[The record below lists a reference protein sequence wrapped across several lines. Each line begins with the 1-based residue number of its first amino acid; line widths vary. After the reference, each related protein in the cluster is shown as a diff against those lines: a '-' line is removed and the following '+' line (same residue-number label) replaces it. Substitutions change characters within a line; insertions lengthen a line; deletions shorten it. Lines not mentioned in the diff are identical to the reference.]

1 MNFVERTLSSLVN
14 AMERALYA
22 EELAKADGL
31 LQRLDPRIKVVGI
44 LALVVVS
51 AMAHRLWVIAAVF
64 AVAVTMAVM
73 SRVSFGIL
81 AKRVW
86 VAVLLFTGVIVLPAP
101 FVLPG
106 REVWRLPGLDWPVT
120 AQGLA
125 SACYLVARV
134 ETAAT
139 LSVLLILC
147 TPWSHVLKA
156 LRVLRVPVVFVVTL
170 GMTYRYI
177 LLLLQTAHDMFES
190 RRSRMVGELE
200 GSERRRVAASSAGV
214 LMSKSLQLSGDVYSA
229 MLSRGFRGEVYV
241 LDDFQTSTIDWIM
254 LAVFVVLA
262 SGGFY
267 FGR

>member
-1 MNFVERTLSSLVN
+1 MNFLERTLSSLVN
-14 AMERALYA
+14 GMERALYA
-22 EELAKADGL
+22 EEVAQADGL
-31 LQRLDPRIKVVGI
+31 LQRVDPRIKVLGI
-44 LALVVVS
+44 LALVTAS
-51 AMAHRLWVIAAVF
+51 AMAHRLWVIGGVF
-64 AVAVTMAVM
+64 GVAVAMAVM
-73 SRVSFGIL
+73 SRVSFGTL

-86 VAVLLFTGVIVLPAP
+86 VAVFLFTGVIVLPAL
-101 FVLPG
+101 FVIPG

-139 LSVLLILC
+139 LSVLLVLC
-147 TPWSHVLKA
+147 TPWNHVLKA
-156 LRVLRVPVVFVVTL
+156 LRVFGVPVVFVATL

-190 RRSRMVGELE
+190 RRSRMVGKLE
-200 GSERRRVAASSAGV
+200 GAERRRVAAATAGV

-241 LDDFQTSTIDWIM
+241 LHDFQTSTIDWIM

>member
-14 AMERALYA
+14 AMERVLYA

-44 LALVVVS
+44 LALVMAS
-51 AMAHRLWVIAAVF
+51 AMAHRLWVIGAVF
-64 AVAVTMAVM
+64 AVAVTMAAT
-73 SRVSFGIL
+73 SRVSFGML

-86 VAVLLFTGVIVLPAP
+86 VAVFLFTGVIVLPAL
-101 FVLPG
+101 FVIPG

-125 SACYLVARV
+125 SACYVVARV

-139 LSVLLILC
+139 LSVLLVLC
-147 TPWSHVLKA
+147 TPWNHVLKA

-190 RRSRMVGELE
+190 RSSRMVGKLE
-200 GSERRRVAASSAGV
+200 GAERRRVAASSAGV

-229 MLSRGFRGEVYV
+229 MLSRGFRGEVHV

>member
-22 EELAKADGL
+22 EELAKREGL
-31 LQRLDPRIKVVGI
+31 LQRLDPRTKVVGI
-44 LALVVVS
+44 LALVVAS
-51 AMAHRLWVIAAVF
+51 AMAHRLWVIGAIFTF
-64 AVAVTMAVM
+64 AVAMAAM

-86 VAVLLFTGVIVLPAP
+86 IAILMFTGVIALPAP
-101 FVLPG
+101 FIIPG
-106 REVWRLPGLDWPVT
+106 REVWRLPGADWPVT

-147 TPWSHVLKA
+147 TPWSRVLKA
-156 LRVLRVPVVFVVTL
+156 LRVLRVPVLFVVTL

-177 LLLLQTAHDMFES
+177 LLLLQTAHAMFES
-190 RRSRMVGELE
+190 RRSRMVGKLE
-200 GSERRRVAASSAGV
+200 GPERRRVAAGSAGV
-214 LMSKSLQLSGDVYSA
+214 LMSKSLELSGDVYSA

-254 LAVFVVLA
+254 LAIFVVLA

>member
-1 MNFVERTLSSLVN
+1 MNFVERTLSNLID

-22 EELAKADGL
+22 EELAKSGGL
-31 LQRLDPRIKVVGI
+31 LQRLDPRVKVIG
-44 LALVVVS
+44 LLSLVIVS
-51 AMAHRLWVIAAVF
+51 AMSHRLWVIGAVF
-64 AVAVTMAVM
+64 VVAVSMAVM
-73 SRVSFGIL
+73 SRVSLASL

-86 VAVLLFTGVIVLPAP
+86 LAVLLFTGVIALPAP
-101 FVLPG
+101 FVVPG
-106 REVWRLPGLDWPVT
+106 REVLRLPLLGWAVT
-120 AQGLA
+120 AQGLT

-156 LRVLRVPVVFVVTL
+156 LRVLKVPVVFVVTL

-190 RRSRMVGELE
+190 RRSRMVGKLE
-200 GSERRRVAASSAGV
+200 GSERRLVAAASAGV
-214 LMSKSLQLSGDVYSA
+214 LMSKSLQLSGEVYSA

-241 LDDFQTSTIDWIM
+241 LDDFRTSVIDWIM
-254 LAVFVVLA
+254 LAVFVLLA
-262 SGGFY
+262 SAGLY

>member
-1 MNFVERTLSSLVN
+1 MSFVERTLSNLVN
-14 AMERALYA
+14 GMERALYA
-22 EELAKADGL
+22 EDLAKADGL
-31 LQRLDPRIKVVGI
+31 LQRLDPRIKVIGLLSLLI
-44 LALVVVS
+44 VS
-51 AMAHRLWVIAAVF
+51 ATAHRLWVIGVVF
-64 AVAVTMAVM
+64 AVAVSMAVM
-73 SRVSFGIL
+73 SRVSLAVL

-86 VAVLLFTGVIVLPAP
+86 VAILLFTGVIALPAP
-101 FVLPG
+101 FIVPG
-106 REVWRLPGLDWPVT
+106 REVMRLPLLDWGVT

-147 TPWSHVLKA
+147 TPWNHVLKA
-156 LRVLRVPVVFVVTL
+156 LRVLKVPVVLVVTL

-190 RRSRMVGELE
+190 RRSRMVGKLE
-200 GSERRRVAASSAGV
+200 GAERRRVAAASAGV
-214 LMSKSLQLSGDVYSA
+214 LMSKSLQLSGEVYRA

-241 LDDFQTSTIDWIM
+241 LDEFQTSTIDWIM
-254 LAVFVVLA
+254 LAVFVMLV